1 MHIKKLQQKLLSLQN
16 ISLKVNN
23 EKNIYLINI
32 IKLNQKLSFFI
43 NNSLNNKNNIV
54 LMRQKFGIKN
64 ELIANTFLPKGLQKL
79 AKFFQPNREL
89 WIYLTEEQKYGT
101 DSYTRYENTILS
113 SAKRNT
119 SDFIVIGKRANQ
131 FCSEHKFNIIKSFDL
146 EEHDNHLAKHIAQ
159 IIKILYHQNNYKSVF
174 FVINS
179 NKSYDK
185 PFQILPIENFNLG
198 SIIND
203 IKGNLNTEKDFENF
217 KIYPNI
223 SNYFETEINIFLEN
237 ALNSLIVESNFYK
250 AKIGLVTTNRMIKE
264 IDEELL
270 KINKK
275 ILKSKREKEIE
286 EIILITGNNK
296 NFSM

>member
-1 MHIKKLQQKLLSLQN
+1 MHIKKLQQKLSSLQN

-43 NNSLNNKNNIV
+43 NNSLSNKNNIV

-64 ELIANTFLPKGLQKL
+64 ELTSNIFLPKGFQRL
-79 AKFFQPNREL
+79 ARFFQTHREL

-101 DSYTRYENTILS
+101 DSYTRYEKTILA
-113 SAKRNT
+113 SARRNV
-119 SDFIVIGKRANQ
+119 SDFIVIGKRAKQ
-131 FCSEHKFNIIKSFDL
+131 FCEENKFNIVKSFS
-146 EEHDNHLAKHIAQ
+146 EEECDDHLAEHIAR
-159 IIKILYHQNNYKSVF
+159 IIKILYHQNNYKNVF

-179 NKSYDK
+179 NKSYDR
-185 PFQILPIENFNLG
+185 PFQILPIEKFSLG
-198 SIIND
+198 EIIHEFR
-203 IKGNLNTEKDFENF
+203 GNLNTEKDFENF
-217 KIYPNI
+217 RIYPNI

-264 IDEELL
+264 IDEELV

-286 EIILITGNNK
+286 EIVLITRNNK
-296 NFSM
+296 NFSV